1 MKDIKSHLE
10 KEVAIENFKK
20 WFGNSQT
27 INSEGQPI
35 TFYCGTLSEF
45 SSFDINKTVHK
56 SFLGRGFYLSDSYED
71 VNTNYS
77 NTNGPDFIV
86 KKSSII
92 DQIQSNP
99 SEYLNN
105 NYYNDILEN
114 GHKNTELYE
123 IVKELFERDDNGD
136 LLEEASNFSLF
147 LEHTA
152 NRLLNVDNEGLII
165 PAYLKI
171 ENPLDIDN
179 HYFEEEESFTGKELE
194 QIFKFIESKGL
205 NREVLNSLSYIMPDI
220 NVEYSLSFEEFE
232 EACNEQLNYE
242 TDEDTFEEI
251 LEYARTI
258 FDDSEI
264 TINYNITGSFSDF
277 KNKFKEILEDEG
289 LYNESEN
296 FSAIIHDEFCD
307 NKDFIPIMSI
317 LNNEKLNMDFS
328 DVLFDENS
336 SDYIHFKGI
345 CSKVF
350 ERMGYD
356 GISMLAENHFKNM
369 KGIEGSQHFIVFNP
383 NQIKSAIGNNGE
395 YSLNDDDIRYRINYR
410 MNKEHKLQNKISL
423 KDANKIVNDIKEN
436 YPKSPEIVLIS
447 DLNSI
452 VKNFIEKNPSI
463 LNSSGYYL
471 PEENKVL
478 VILKNIDGRQDFI
491 QTIAHEIF
499 GHMSLKDILKND
511 YNKTMN
517 KIYNYYEAKGELELE
532 KTIYQGIYNLN
543 FNKIEDRVKIAEEK
557 FANFVEKNGF
567 NNFPLKNVII
577 GAIKN
582 SLRTFIKD
590 IKFNENDIIY
600 IAQKTHNNLKKKEKN
615 INILK
620 KLF

>member
-27 INSEGQPI
+27 INSEGHPI
-35 TFYCGTLSEF
+35 TFYCGTLSEY
-45 SSFDINKTVHK
+45 SSFDINKTFHK

-114 GHKNTELYE
+114 GHQNNELYE
-123 IVKELFERDDNGD
+123 IVKELFEREDNGD

-147 LEHTA
+147 LEHTV
-152 NRLLNVDNEGLII
+152 NRILNVDNEGFII

-194 QIFKFIESKGL
+194 QIFQFIESKGL

-251 LEYARTI
+251 LEYARNI

-264 TINYNITGSFSDF
+264 TINYNMTGSFSEF
-277 KNKFKEILEDEG
+277 KNKFKEILEAEG
-289 LYNESEN
+289 LYKESEN
-296 FSAIIHDEFCD
+296 FSAIIQDEFCE

-317 LNNEKLNMDFS
+317 LNNEKLNMDFL

-395 YSLNDDDIRYRINYR
+395 YSLNDNDIRYRINYR

-423 KDANKIVNDIKEN
+423 KDANKIVKDIKDN

-452 VKNFIEKNPSI
+452 DKNFIEKNPSI

-517 KIYNYYEAKGELELE
+517 KIYNYYESKGELELE

-600 IAQKTHNNLKKKEKN
+600 IAQKTHNNLKKKEKRKN
-615 INILK
+615 IFK
-620 KLF
+620 KSL